1 MKNYNEIIEFL
12 GYGILKAKIIY
23 KNNIPYDIEYIHYND
38 KIKEFVSKNPEA
50 NLNKSVKNTFKNDP
64 IMLNLMEGFINNS
77 DKINNKTICVH
88 SDKTKKFYEI
98 SSFIKGDEGL
108 FIIKDTTA
116 ENKKEAEL
124 QRIKRRLNIA
134 LDIGKIAWWELNI
147 KTGNIDYHKNKAE
160 LLGYSKE
167 EFPNDM
173 YQIMDLVHPDDYE
186 ETMEA
191 MRKHLR
197 GEDKTYNTE
206 YRIKGKDNKTRLIKA
221 SFFYKF
227 ILS

>member
-1 MKNYNEIIEFL
+1 
-12 GYGILKAKIIY
+12 
-23 KNNIPYDIEYIHYND
+23 
-38 KIKEFVSKNPEA
+38 
-50 NLNKSVKNTFKNDP
+50 
-64 IMLNLMEGFINNS
+64 
-77 DKINNKTICVH
+77 
-88 SDKTKKFYEI
+88 
-98 SSFIKGDEGL
+98 
-108 FIIKDTTA
+108 
-116 ENKKEAEL
+116 
-124 QRIKRRLNIA
+124 
-134 LDIGKIAWWELNI
+134 
-147 KTGNIDYHKNKAE
+147 